1 MNLKTPG
8 VGKPCAALY
17 SSTILLYIFAPS
29 RSPFPLRHKFMS
41 GPPFARPRGPTPKS
55 HPRWNEQLGQWEN
68 AAGQPRPE
76 ATRNERRVEQRAE
89 SGRQARSAASHV
101 ANAAGQQQR
110 RRAFV
115 NRRRESGHNL
125 ARCNS
130 TLFTCEGG
138 ATLELCQ
145 ETSAN
150 FGVLGDATCAHCSAL
165 LFDAEGVAIPGRRG
179 EVRGRSCCSNGDVV
193 LPPVRELP
201 VLRDMWRGEAGA
213 SRTLQKFARKLN
225 NALALAS
232 EKVGRVPA
240 PGTVALSLLPTR
252 PFHTSR
258 SFSTVCAQI
267 VPALYNP

>member
-1 MNLKTPG
+1 MN
-8 VGKPCAALY
+8 
-17 SSTILLYIFAPS
+17 
-29 RSPFPLRHKFMS
+29 
-41 GPPFARPRGPTPKS
+41 
-55 HPRWNEQLGQWEN
+55 
-68 AAGQPRPE
+68 
-76 ATRNERRVEQRAE
+76 
-89 SGRQARSAASHV
+89 
-101 ANAAGQQQR
+101 R
-110 RRAFV
+110 RRA
-115 NRRRESGHNL
+115 NGHNL
-125 ARCNS
+125 ARCKS
-130 TLFTCEGG
+130 ILFTGEGG
-138 ATLELCQ
+138 EILQRCQ
-145 ETSAN
+145 ESSAS
-150 FGVLGDATCAHCSAL
+150 FGVLGKATCAHCAAL

-201 VLRDMWRGEAGA
+201 MLRDMWRAETGE
-213 SRTLQKFARKLN
+213 SHTLQKFARKFN